1 MNDQNLI
8 PNSERTPSQL
18 REQTRKGGIASGKAR
33 LAKKHGRELVRAIL
47 AMPQQDPEVN
57 KELARAGFTDPE
69 LCNEVALHVRQLQ
82 KAIRKADT
90 KAYNALLKAAGYTTE
105 EVAAVLPSQL
115 NVIVQDADTAAHLAN
130 LRNKDKK

>member
-8 PNSERTPSQL
+8 PLNKRPKSEQ
-18 REQTRKGGIASGKAR
+18 REIQRQGGIANGKAR

-57 KELARAGFTDPE
+57 KELARLGFTDPE

-90 KAYNALLKAAGYTTE
+90 TSYNALLKAAGYTTE

-115 NVIVQDADTAAHLAN
+115 NVIVQDADTAAHLVN
-130 LRNKDKK
+130 LRNKGKK

>member
-1 MNDQNLI
+1 MNDQNLK
-8 PNSERTPSQL
+8 PPQSTSEA
-18 REQTRKGGIASGKAR
+18 RELGRKGGIASGKAR

-47 AMPQQDPEVN
+47 AMPQQDPDVN
-57 KELARAGFTDPE
+57 KELARLGFSDPK

-90 KAYNALLKAAGYTTE
+90 TAYNALLKAAGYTTE

-130 LRNKDKK
+130 LRNKGNK